1 MHRRSFIQTTA
12 TTVATLGTGA
22 WPLASLAAEEPIT
35 AKQITIGST
44 LALSGMLGGA
54 GKEHV
59 AGINAAFAAVNQ
71 AGGIHGRTLRLV
83 ALDDAYAPQRTAE
96 NVRKLLADG
105 NAFALMSI
113 FGTANNAAILPL
125 IEKEGVPLVGP
136 VTGAA
141 SLRSKSQRYVFH
153 VRPSYA
159 DETEHALT
167 LMSKMGLRD
176 MAVVYLDNPFGKEV
190 LAGAQRVFGQLSMR
204 PVGAFALAGDGS
216 NGEAIARQVIDSKAG
231 GVFLATT
238 GAATTSFILPLRAR
252 LPALPIAGVSVAVIP
267 SEFPRLGDGIKG
279 VAVARVFPLADQMK
293 IGVVRTFQAQMKA
306 SGGSQGSGSALESW
320 INAQLLIEGL
330 RRAGRDV
337 TRDRLRAALASVRQ
351 LELGDLTVGFEGTA
365 PFVASSRVDMT
376 VFGDKGRVIS

>member
-1 MHRRSFIQTTA
+1 M
-12 TTVATLGTGA
+12 
-22 WPLASLAAEEPIT
+22 
-35 AKQITIGST
+35 
-44 LALSGMLGGA
+44 
-54 GKEHV
+54 
-59 AGINAAFAAVNQ
+59 
-71 AGGIHGRTLRLV
+71 RLV
-83 ALDDAYAPQRTAE
+83 ALDDAYAPLRTAE